1 LTAPPATVQK
11 TICVTELAID
21 FGLTLPEK
29 QLHHNRSLSLA
40 SGSMLEEQMHHNRSL
55 SLPSGSMLEERM
67 HHNRSLSLA
76 SGSMLQEQMHNNK
89 GRVVAPVMSNC
100 IGLICLM
107 CFRLQATEQQSSE

>member
-1 LTAPPATVQK
+1 LASAIAQETRQMHSARPLQLRSS
-11 TICVTELAID
+11 TICVTELAM
-21 FGLTLPEK
+21 PEK

-40 SGSMLEEQMHHNRSL
+40 
-55 SLPSGSMLEERM
+55 SGSMLEERM